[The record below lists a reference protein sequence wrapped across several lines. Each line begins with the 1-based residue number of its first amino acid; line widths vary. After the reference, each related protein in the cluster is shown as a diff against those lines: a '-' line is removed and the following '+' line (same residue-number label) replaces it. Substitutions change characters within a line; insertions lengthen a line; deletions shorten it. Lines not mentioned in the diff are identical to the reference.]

1 MEKRK
6 ERGLK
11 QLPDG
16 RWQWSFLDPNGKYR
30 RHITRTKGE
39 ARAYLEKVHTLIR
52 EGRFMDRRKEVKTT
66 IDEAVERFLEWGSAN
81 LRPSTS
87 KSDHRITKLWLASPF
102 LRGKVLDK
110 ISAGDIE
117 RYRQVRLKDLSHHG
131 DREQTRLVSK
141 REVDLEI
148 SRLKRLF
155 NLAMDWG
162 LCEKN
167 PAARVRL
174 FHEEVKRTRYLTQ
187 EEEERLLDVAG
198 LYLKRVILFAL
209 HTGMRRAE
217 ILGLRWQD
225 VDFRNAVAT
234 IPATRAKGRRDRYVP
249 LNTVAIGIIREHPQP
264 VDGSELI
271 FGNTNGRYQENLE
284 RLWRLALAAAEVE
297 NFRFHDLRHTYASR
311 LVMDG
316 VDLPVLREL
325 LGHQD
330 FAMTLRYAHLAPSRL
345 KEAVSRLEPKLQFT
359 CNQQEGRPEA
369 ASQVLDFVGSQGGT

>member
-1 MEKRK
+1 VETRK

-16 RWQWSFLDPNGKYR
+16 RWQWSFQDPNGRYH
-30 RHITRTKGE
+30 RHVARTKGE
-39 ARAYLEKVHTLIR
+39 ARAYLEKVHTQIR
-52 EGRFMDRRKEVKTT
+52 EGRFLDRRKEVKTT
-66 IDEAVERFLEWGSAN
+66 FNQAVERFLVWGDTN

-87 KSDHRITKLWLASPF
+87 RSDHRIVKLWLASPF
-102 LRGKVLDK
+102 LGGKVLDK

-117 RYRQVRLKDLSHHG
+117 HYRQARLKEISRHG
-131 DREQTRLVSK
+131 NREHNRLVSK
-141 REVDLEI
+141 REMDLEI

-162 LCEKN
+162 LCERN

-174 FHEEVKRTRYLTQ
+174 FHEDVKRTRYLTP
-187 EEEERLLDVAG
+187 EEEERLLDAASP
-198 LYLKRVILFAL
+198 YLRKIILFAL

-249 LNTVAIGIIREHPQP
+249 LNATALSILREAPRP
-264 VDGSELI
+264 LDSSSLI
-271 FGNTNGRYQENLE
+271 FGNGKGRPQENLQ
-284 RLWRLALAAAEVE
+284 RLWGLALKIAGIKD
-297 NFRFHDLRHTYASR
+297 FHFHDLRHTYASR
-311 LVMDG
+311 LVMAG
-316 VDLPVLREL
+316 VDLAVLRDL
-325 LGHQD
+325 LGHAD

-345 KEAVSRLEPKLQFT
+345 KEAVSILETPYLQKT
-359 CNQQEGRPEA
+359 CDPQKGRPEA
-369 ASQVLDFVGSQGGT
+369 AS